1 MTNLDTAYINARVCT
16 LNENSEI
23 VVDED
28 SFIAIKNKKIVK
40 IDKMQNFKTFNS
52 NKVIDVENRLVST
65 SLIDCHTHLVY
76 AKSRSNEFEK
86 RLNGYTYAQIAK
98 EGGGIVSSIKSIRES
113 SFDVIYKSSEKRLV
127 SLIKEGVT
135 TIEIKTGYGL
145 DTKSE
150 IKMLE
155 VMKKLEENYP
165 IHIEKTFL
173 AAHAV
178 PNEYKNDSVAYIN
191 YICETMFDEV
201 YKTGLINAVD
211 AYCEHLA
218 FSTQQIEK
226 VFKKAQSLGLK
237 VKLHAEQFSSMGAT
251 TLACKYKALSVDHL
265 EFTEEEDIKRMK
277 ESNTVAVLL
286 PGAYYFLRETQ
297 MPKIELFRK
306 YKVPI
311 AIASDLNPGTSAL
324 CSLQLMMNMSAVIF
338 SLNVNETFLSVTKH
352 AALALG
358 LQNSKGELKV
368 GFDADF
374 CVWDVDYIRDLVCS
388 FRPTALHYSVFQG
401 EKVNV

>member
-1 MTNLDTAYINARVCT
+1 MQDFDKVWINARITIINNNNEIEV
-16 LNENSEI
+16 LENS
-23 VVDED
+23 
-28 SFIAIKNKKIVK
+28 FLGIKNKKISK
-40 IDKMQNFKTFNS
+40 IDKMINFTKYTSKEIFDVK
-52 NKVIDVENRLVST
+52 NKLIST

-76 AKSRSNEFEK
+76 SKSRSDEFEK
-86 RLNGYTYAQIAK
+86 RLNGESYTQIAAQ
-98 EGGGIVSSIKSIRES
+98 GGGIVSSIKSIRES
-113 SFDVIYKSSEKRLV
+113 SFDEIYKSSEKRLKA
-127 SLIKEGVT
+127 LIKEGVT

-155 VMKKLEENYP
+155 VMKKLEVNYP

-178 PNEYKNDSVAYIN
+178 PPEYRNNSESYIN

-218 FSTQQIEK
+218 FSCNQIEK
-226 VFKKAQSLGLK
+226 VFKKAKSLGIR

-251 TLACKYKALSVDHL
+251 TLACKYNALSVDHL
-265 EFTEEEDIKRMK
+265 EFTKEEDIKRMK
-277 ESNTVAVLL
+277 KSNTVAVLL
-286 PGAYYFLRETQ
+286 PGAYYFLRQKQ
-297 MPKIELFRK
+297 MPSVKLFRK
-306 YKVPI
+306 HKIKI

-338 SLNVNETFLSVTKH
+338 SLSVDETFLAVTKN
-352 AALALG
+352 AAKALGLENSKGQLALG
-358 LQNSKGELKV
+358 Y
-368 GFDADF
+368 DADF
-374 CVWDVDYIRDLVCS
+374 CIWDIDNIRDLVCS
-388 FRPTALHYSVFQG
+388 FRPTALHYSVYQG
-401 EKVNV
+401 EEVNV